1 MEVLL
6 AVKNGTLMLM
16 IGFDCLELYYT
27 GCSQMNGTVLLCHNS
42 VIFWYIVI
50 KLLVQR
56 ADNITINVSKPLG
69 LIPNREKVVCDWK
82 IGQIS
87 EFPQNWS

>member
-1 MEVLL
+1 MNNFNFRIYNFIHLCGCLKNVDASIYMSGGSYMEVLL

-42 VIFWYIVI
+42 VIF
-50 KLLVQR
+50 
-56 ADNITINVSKPLG
+56 
-69 LIPNREKVVCDWK
+69 
-82 IGQIS
+82 
-87 EFPQNWS
+87 